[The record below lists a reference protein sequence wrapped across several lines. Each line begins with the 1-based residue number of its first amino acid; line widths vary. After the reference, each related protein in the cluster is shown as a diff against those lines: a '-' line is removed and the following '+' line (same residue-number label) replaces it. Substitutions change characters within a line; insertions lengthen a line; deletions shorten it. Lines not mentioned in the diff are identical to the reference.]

1 MLKREWP
8 SFRHPKREL
17 ARDLDHD
24 FKLWSGYASELR
36 SFPASQRQ
44 KMLRYVRDRRQTMA
58 YRTGLVMGG
67 VERLGI
73 LPLLL
78 ALYLQFKDWEWGDWG
93 MLAEVNLIQGL
104 LIWALV
110 LVYLGGWRLVRLHAR
125 VEGYEQLLVESVTQD
140 QQISSSQAQATE
152 VTGAPADKPA

>member
-1 MLKREWP
+1 
-8 SFRHPKREL
+8 
-17 ARDLDHD
+17 
-24 FKLWSGYASELR
+24 
-36 SFPASQRQ
+36 
-44 KMLRYVRDRRQTMA
+44 
-58 YRTGLVMGG
+58 MGG

-110 LVYLGGWRLVRLHAR
+110 LVYLSGWRLVRLHAR
-125 VEGYEQLLVESVTQD
+125 VESYERLLIEARAQD
-140 QQISSSQAQATE
+140 RE
-152 VTGAPADKPA
+152 EE